1 MQEKLN
7 GRDVNQVIDS
17 VLIGLL
23 DYDLTK
29 VAHPNANHNIN
40 QRWIVLLLIGKP
52 LYNLIESDLLSLPN
66 STT

>member
-29 VAHPNANHNIN
+29 VAHLPNANYNSN
-40 QRWIVLLLIGKP
+40 QKWIVLLLMVSHCII
-52 LYNLIESDLLSLPN
+52 L
-66 STT
+66 